1 MQATNVVIEDWFSPI
16 TISAIYCPPKHATKQ
31 EDFENYFET
40 LGNRFISGGDFNAKH
55 PLWGSRLMS
64 PKGRE
69 LHKAME
75 NLNLEPA
82 SKGEPTYWPTDR
94 RKIPDVIDF
103 YVIKNINKRYLKV
116 QSCLELSSDH
126 SPVLLTVRS
135 EVLKKEKPC
144 VLSNGRTDWTYFREQ
159 IEKTLNISISLKTE
173 DEINEAVEH
182 FNHSIQ
188 QAAWEAT
195 PFNYSKEKV
204 KEWSDLTKQKVAE
217 KRRLRKQCQLTR
229 SPEMKTKLNKAEYST
244 TNLHQIHAGVPQGSV
259 LEPLLY
265 LLYTA
270 DLPTTSGV
278 MTATFAD
285 DTVALASHVNHETA
299 SDILQN
305 NLNNIQNWLVKWRI
319 KPNEIILKPVWTYGI
334 QLWGTAANSNIEILQ
349 RFQSKVLRMI
359 VNAPWF
365 ITNDT
370 IQSDLQ
376 VLSVKEEITK
386 LTKSYQARLKR
397 HSNIY
402 AVNLTNKSRTLQ
414 RPLLISDI
422 NLKTDDSRDEDDEID
437 EKKAACGLC
446 VEVGCF
452 SDPDIKGVANLLK
465 RMVFMRS
472 EKYTQDDSFES
483 FIEKYGGSVGVL
495 TDSEQTT
502 FYFAIQ
508 EEHLFPA
515 LDRFAQGFIKPLM
528 TKDIITRER
537 ENIIHEYELVHCDE
551 SKEQALSSAQ
561 TDPVNKYI
569 RDSSMMF
576 INNMDDNKLYEELHK
591 FRNRYYS
598 AHRMTIAIQAKLS
611 LSTLEKFVAKCFVDV
626 PSNRLSPDYY
636 IPSVSFDSLE
646 IAKVLI
652 ETRPHLSHVMV
663 KQGDEVEV
671 TWTMHLPLSF
681 YNSKPYE
688 YLAWIIRHRGK
699 GSLTSYLR
707 NKMPSCISLDDNV
720 QCSSETSMTYNCI
733 CTIFKI
739 TVKLFCEE
747 QEHLKQVLDTIF
759 SFINLLKKDDPHKRT
774 IYYDIYKIMKYNFR
788 FIDEKDSVDYIVSL
802 CKGMHFYPPRDY
814 ITANELICIK
824 YNPEDIQKCLNYL
837 KPETA
842 IITILQK
849 KPLPLTIDHNE
860 VQSHVNWDGKKHI
873 YIEVSKEYI
882 EHWKSIEPLS
892 NFHLPLKNVF
902 IASDFSLISI
912 PEKVSKYPVKIYNDH
927 ISEIWYCPNLKFRL
941 PKCYVNFQFVS
952 TIGVQSPKNA
962 VIMEMYCHAL
972 KLLLFEELYPAVVAG
987 FEYHVHTSY
996 KGIIIEIN
1004 GFSEK
1009 LPLLLRTIAKC
1020 MVDCPALVTESLF
1033 ECCKV
1038 RLLDEG
1044 YYSKAFMNPFV
1055 FINDVKLSILK
1066 LIHYTYVDMHTA
1078 LSSVNFKE
1086 FRCFVKSFTDHLYIQ
1101 CLVQGNITPDDALVT
1116 IRECLEIVNC
1126 GPLLSNTLHQMIVM
1140 QIPLGIS
1147 CCKLKSFNKTDQ
1159 TSMVTNYYQVGIT
1172 SFKLSVLLH
1181 MMTEVMNEMICVWI
1195 VDKKLQFKIILCDYD
1210 NINGVLGYF
1219 ITVYADANKYTTE
1232 HIDQQIE
1239 AFLQFFHENL
1249 KDSHETNLDDFKKI
1263 AEKTNRYFDNAF
1275 SEEVNR
1281 NWSEIITGK
1290 YVFDRYEREMLVMK
1304 DIKIND
1310 LKECFAKH
1318 TENGSNFRK
1327 LSIHVVGN
1335 DPENIAV
1342 EKENKHF
1349 TLEYIND
1356 DQQETGNHRIVDV
1369 KDYKKYLYTYPLK
1382 AKNN

>member
-1 MQATNVVIEDWFSPI
+1 
-16 TISAIYCPPKHATKQ
+16 
-31 EDFENYFET
+31 
-40 LGNRFISGGDFNAKH
+40 
-55 PLWGSRLMS
+55 
-64 PKGRE
+64 
-69 LHKAME
+69 
-75 NLNLEPA
+75 
-82 SKGEPTYWPTDR
+82 
-94 RKIPDVIDF
+94 
-103 YVIKNINKRYLKV
+103 
-116 QSCLELSSDH
+116 
-126 SPVLLTVRS
+126 
-135 EVLKKEKPC
+135 
-144 VLSNGRTDWTYFREQ
+144 
-159 IEKTLNISISLKTE
+159 
-173 DEINEAVEH
+173 
-182 FNHSIQ
+182 
-188 QAAWEAT
+188 
-195 PFNYSKEKV
+195 
-204 KEWSDLTKQKVAE
+204 
-217 KRRLRKQCQLTR
+217 
-229 SPEMKTKLNKAEYST
+229 
-244 TNLHQIHAGVPQGSV
+244 
-259 LEPLLY
+259 
-265 LLYTA
+265 
-270 DLPTTSGV
+270 
-278 MTATFAD
+278 
-285 DTVALASHVNHETA
+285 
-299 SDILQN
+299 
-305 NLNNIQNWLVKWRI
+305 
-319 KPNEIILKPVWTYGI
+319 
-334 QLWGTAANSNIEILQ
+334 
-349 RFQSKVLRMI
+349 
-359 VNAPWF
+359 
-365 ITNDT
+365 
-370 IQSDLQ
+370 
-376 VLSVKEEITK
+376 
-386 LTKSYQARLKR
+386 
-397 HSNIY
+397 
-402 AVNLTNKSRTLQ
+402 
-414 RPLLISDI
+414 
-422 NLKTDDSRDEDDEID
+422 
-437 EKKAACGLC
+437 
-446 VEVGCF
+446 
-452 SDPDIKGVANLLK
+452 
-465 RMVFMRS
+465 MVFVGS
-472 EKYTQDDSFES
+472 EKYTEEEGFGTFIEKRGGTVCVSTDSEQTTFYFTIQEKFLLPALDRFAQGFIKPLIMNDNITRERQNIVHEDILVHCDESKKEQPLSSAQTDAVNKYIRNISMMCSNNMDDNKLCEELHKFRNRYYSAHRMTIAIQAKFPLSTLEKFVTKCFVDVPSNRLSPDDYVNSVSFDTLEIERVFMKTRSHLSHVMVKQEVTWTVPLPSDFYYSKPHEYLAWIIRHGGKGSLTSYLRNKMPNCISLGDNVQCSSETFLKYNCIYTMFKITVVLFCEKQEHLKEVLDAIFSFINLLKKDDPHKRTIYYDIYKIMEYNFSDVKLSILKLIHYTYVDMHTALSSVNFKEFRCFVKSFTDHLYIQCLVQGNITPDDALVTIRECLEIVNCGPLLSNTLQQMTVIQIPLGISCCKLKSFNKTNRTSVVTNYYQVGITSFNLSVLLDLMMDDSFES

-663 KQGDEVEV
+663 KQEV

-1009 LPLLLRTIAKC
+1009 LLLLRTIAKC